1 MGGRKWWWN
10 FNDVGY
16 GRWKRRRR
24 GDGCGIFQ
32 RGRRRDGST
41 VSEADNTMK
50 SGMMTREAEGG
61 GGHLEVE
68 DEQRKLD
75 RWAECV
81 VEPNC

>member
-1 MGGRKWWWN
+1 
-10 FNDVGY
+10 
-16 GRWKRRRR
+16 
-24 GDGCGIFQ
+24 
-32 RGRRRDGST
+32 